1 MPDRYSDAEP
11 IDGDAAHRAHC
22 SGWAGEDAK
31 GRPRPCLRCKPH
43 LRATRRPHDY
53 AETIP
58 SRRAQ
63 EAIARA
69 DREDRRRA

>member
-1 MPDRYSDAEP
+1 MPDRY
-11 IDGDAAHRAHC
+11 
-22 SGWAGEDAK
+22 
-31 GRPRPCLRCKPH
+31 

-69 DREDRRRA
+69 DREDRRHA